1 MHRPS
6 LLPHTLILLL
16 VLSPAASAQEQ
27 PAPYVAPEYI
37 RKPPTV
43 MPEQLA
49 GRKTRQMTLADAIET
64 SLRRNLALALER
76 ERVREIDTGRGLA
89 LSLFE
94 PFVEAVGNRTD
105 SKAPPTTR
113 QEQEGGRGVDVTR
126 DLWSASVFQRL
137 PTGTQLRLS
146 FASSR
151 EESSLGTALG
161 AEVFRSQLG
170 LGLAQP
176 LLRDFS
182 FSTRIQR
189 APILR
194 AGFASEAA
202 REEARLRA
210 LLTVKATEDAY
221 WTLVESWKGYEV
233 TVGTHKLAVDQLE
246 LTRRQIAA
254 GTLAESDVIL
264 VEGTLAQR
272 QVAVLRAEAQIERAA
287 DQLRALL
294 NLPAE
299 EWEQPIVPM
308 DVPAFMHVEVPFPQA
323 FASAQSY
330 RPELGRVRI
339 DLRRIALDLD
349 VAKNARLPR
358 LDLEAEIAL
367 VGQNERYGRALDQ
380 AVDGNNRLWTVG
392 LRFGWAPL
400 GVGARAE
407 IRRLESILQGN
418 SIDRD
423 QILVGIRM
431 QIREALRAIDTAE
444 RELFA
449 SARFRDLAER
459 SLDVEQRRFLNGMGN
474 NFFIAQ
480 RQAELAQ
487 ARLAELSALIR
498 HEKASS
504 DLQLA
509 TGQLLEARQLRFD
522 VNGG

>member
-16 VLSPAASAQEQ
+16 VLSPAASAQQ
-27 PAPYVAPEYI
+27 QAAPYVAPEYI

-89 LSLFE
+89 LSAYE

-194 AGFASEAA
+194 AGFVSEAA

-358 LDLEAEIAL
+358 LDLETEIAL

-407 IRRLESILQGN
+407 IRRLESILRGN
-418 SIDRD
+418 GIDRD